1 MSNTEQRLDR
11 LEQEIASPRFLEN
24 KGLGNEVRYYV
35 FDYPAADELAVRA
48 RTAAILKKNAGGGAP
63 FRIAAFDLYDLIM
76 DLLNEKGL
84 LEKCFEMEKTKGLP
98 FVGHAIGSA
107 LRFSGDNSPVIR
119 RIQENTP
126 DGAVVFLSGVG
137 KCYPILR
144 SHKILNDLHQVM
156 NKAPV
161 VLFYPGR
168 YDGQELVLFSE
179 AAAKDDNYYRAF
191 KIVD

>member
-1 MSNTEQRLDR
+1 MADTECRLDK
-11 LEQEIASPRFLEN
+11 LEQEIAGPRFLEN

-35 FDYPAADELAVRA
+35 FDYPAADELLVRA
-48 RTAAILKKNAGGGAP
+48 HVAAILKKNATGSAP
-63 FRIAAFDLYDLIM
+63 FCILEFDLYDLIM
-76 DLLNEKGL
+76 DLLQEKGL
-84 LEKCFEMEKTKGLP
+84 LQKCFEMEKTKGLP
-98 FVGHAIGSA
+98 FVSQAIGSA
-107 LRFSGDNSPVIR
+107 LRFSVAGSPAIR
-119 RIQENTP
+119 RIQQKTPEN
-126 DGAVVFLSGVG
+126 AVVFLTGVG

-156 NKAPV
+156 TKAPV

-191 KIVD
+191 KIID